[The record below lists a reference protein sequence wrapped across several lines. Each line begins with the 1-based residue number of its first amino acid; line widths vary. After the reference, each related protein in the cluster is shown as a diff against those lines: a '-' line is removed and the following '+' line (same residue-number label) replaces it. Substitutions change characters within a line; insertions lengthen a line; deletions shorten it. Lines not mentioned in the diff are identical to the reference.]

1 MHRLSF
7 ELPMLDNKLLA
18 FEILT
23 SNRWSASINGAKLSE
38 VLENVDGENLTIYL
52 ADNGICYGQL
62 NLFEFD
68 ESAPDWDEGFDDE
81 RQLSPVTRFGYAFK
95 SIEDAHSFWEHL
107 RITWLDESTPYG
119 FVRLNP
125 SERNQLLQGQ
135 SAIKITEQ
143 YDIEGWESVQLTDG
157 RILLTNPHR
166 ADKAHGSLFN
176 DLTDYLIDKQANED
190 FLDYINQQTD

>member
-1 MHRLSF
+1 MHQLAF
-7 ELPMLDNKLLA
+7 ELPMLDNTLLA

-23 SNRWSASINGAKLSE
+23 SNRWSESINDAKLGE
-38 VLENVDGENLTIYL
+38 VLGNVDGENLTIYL

-68 ESAPDWDEGFDDE
+68 ESAPDWDEGFEDE
-81 RQLSPVTRFGYAFK
+81 RQLSPVNRFGYAFK
-95 SIEDAHSFWEHL
+95 SIEDARSFWQHI
-107 RITWLDESTPYG
+107 RVTWLDESTPYG

-135 SAIKITEQ
+135 AAIEITEQ
-143 YDIEGWESVQLTDG
+143 YDIEGWESLRLSDG

-166 ADKAHGSLFN
+166 ADKAHASLFN
-176 DLTDYLIDKQANED
+176 NLTDYLIDKQANED